1 MKTTGFEKYF
11 VNDSV
16 KNFIYRGH
24 VYRGTVNIHPDDK
37 NTFVFLRYRNDPN
50 YVVNTVIDWIYDTN
64 REDYITNMVER
75 FLDVNSDNLEMMN
88 YIWIGLKNKEYLK

>member
-24 VYRGTVNIHPDDK
+24 VYRGTVSIHPDDK
-37 NTFVFLRYRNDPN
+37 NTFVFLYHRNDPN
-50 YVVNTVIDWIYDTN
+50 YVVNTVIDWINDTN

-75 FLDVNSDNLEMMN
+75 FLSVNSDNLEMMN
-88 YIWIGLKNKEYLK
+88 YIWIGLKNKEI